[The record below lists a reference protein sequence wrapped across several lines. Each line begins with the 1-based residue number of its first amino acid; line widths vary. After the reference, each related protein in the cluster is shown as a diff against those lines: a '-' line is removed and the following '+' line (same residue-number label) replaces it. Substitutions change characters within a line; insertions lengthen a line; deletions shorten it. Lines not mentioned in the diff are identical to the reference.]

1 MASVEL
7 RDKNENLVISEDDW
21 IFTQRASSPFAVE
34 KLKMETLLNYI
45 IPIGTRIMYDG
56 ATTPANFLYCDGS
69 AVSRSTYAD
78 LFSAIGTTF
87 GVGDG
92 STTFNI
98 PNLQGLSPKG
108 VGDATISGRTKT
120 GPVSLG
126 SVQEDG
132 MQRITGGVAGIT
144 PNRNIFVSAFGAFTL
159 SSSTGEKLVD
169 DGAVTGGS
177 PSFTFDSANS
187 PDARVTGTTTANSW
201 TRDST
206 IGTKF
211 YIRYK

>member
-56 ATTPANFLYCDGS
+56 VTTPANFLYCDGS

-78 LFSAIGTTF
+78 LFTAIGTQF

-108 VGDATISGRTKT
+108 IGNAVISGRTKT

-126 SVQEDG
+126 KVQEDQFQG
-132 MQRITGGVAGIT
+132 HQVALDY
-144 PNRNIFVSAFGAFTL
+144 PA
-159 SSSTGEKLVD
+159 
-169 DGAVTGGS
+169 GS
-177 PSFTFDSANS
+177 
-187 PDARVTGTTTANSW
+187 TGTTLGFQISTNRDNNGFFKSSITTDGINGTPRTGLA